1 MVPCP
6 KSARPLKDWETREN
20 MMAKELDCVLRNAL
34 LREHFVHG
42 EPTPGPF
49 PQARWSVTEAVRKRC
64 SEGDPQKP
72 RISRDADDDA
82 GDDAATEKLHDR
94 SQSKVESEADGGWD
108 ECFDRLYVW

>member
-72 RISRDADDDA
+72 RISRDA